1 VRVPLFQRYLFQR
14 DTHSGQDTRL
24 TSIARCSTV
33 AQMFSQEL
41 MDIFRIDNSVADLD
55 EKVDKRSVA
64 IHPCSECT
72 AQPRQQSPAA
82 TPPANLAPSHSNN
95 C

>member
-1 VRVPLFQRYLFQR
+1 
-14 DTHSGQDTRL
+14 
-24 TSIARCSTV
+24 
-33 AQMFSQEL
+33 MFSQEL

-64 IHPCSECT
+64 LARRCAINP
-72 AQPRQQSPAA
+72 SPPNPVANPTL
-82 TPPANLAPSHSNN
+82 TPPAEQRKQK